1 MKKIT
6 SFVLSKL
13 KQSHFGFLAAG
24 FLFILVGIDTSA
36 TGKLPRG
43 GIIYD
48 DNLKI
53 FYALIWFT
61 LGLACIFLGVRRK

>member
-1 MKKIT
+1 MNKIA
-6 SFVLSKL
+6 SLVWNKL
-13 KQSHFGFLAAG
+13 KRSNFGLLAAG
-24 FLFILVGIDTSA
+24 LLFILVGIDTSA

-53 FYALIWFT
+53 FYALIWLAF
-61 LGLACIFLGVRRK
+61 GLACIFIGIRRK